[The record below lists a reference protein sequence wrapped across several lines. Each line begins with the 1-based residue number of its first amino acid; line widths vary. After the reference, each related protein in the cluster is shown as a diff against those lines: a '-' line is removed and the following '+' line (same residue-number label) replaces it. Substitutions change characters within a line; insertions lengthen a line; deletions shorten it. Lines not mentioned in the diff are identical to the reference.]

1 MTASLPC
8 RVFDVRKGKR
18 WLGGLLSAGE
28 GDEEIADFLLFFPA
42 RDTWPTKNRD
52 KTVRRGKARRG

>member
-1 MTASLPC
+1 M
-8 RVFDVRKGKR
+8 VFDVRKGKR

-42 RDTWPTKNRD
+42 RDPWPTKNRD